1 MTMSSTDDIIIRR
14 LGPDD
19 VDAFRRIRLEALR
32 LHPTAFVS
40 TFEDWA
46 RFDDSE
52 WLRRLTDNP
61 AFAAFDG
68 AEPVALM
75 GYVRERSSNAH
86 HRATVVMVY
95 VREAI
100 RGAGLAKRLLDVLT
114 RHARAQGIDQLELG
128 VAAQNEPARRLY
140 EREGYTVIGRIPSAT
155 IVGGV
160 ALDEVLMMRRID

>member
-1 MTMSSTDDIIIRR
+1 MGMSSTDDIIIRR

-32 LHPTAFVS
+32 LNPTAFAS

-46 RFDDSE
+46 RFDDGE

-61 AFAAFDG
+61 AFAVLDG

-75 GYVRERSSNAH
+75 GYVRERSSNAR

-95 VREAI
+95 VRETM
-100 RGAGLAKRLLDVLT
+100 RGAGFAKRLLDVLT
-114 RHARAQGIDQLELG
+114 RHARAQGIGQLELG
-128 VAAQNEPARRLY
+128 VNSQNEPARRLY
-140 EREGYTVIGRIPSAT
+140 EREGYTVIGCIPAAT
-155 IVGGV
+155 IVDGV
-160 ALDEVLMMRRID
+160 AMDEVLMMRRID